1 MEKSGNP
8 ALKSSVLDRIN
19 AIESASHATVFGT
32 VSKTVILLVLMFIG
46 AFSGWRIMANSGNS
60 FPLILLL
67 SFIGAMVFA
76 FITIFVPKVSGFT
89 SPVYAILE
97 GVVLGSISQIFNQS
111 ASGIALQAL
120 LLTSAVFI
128 AVLILY
134 TSRIVR
140 VTAKTRAIIII
151 STVAIGLYYLVAII
165 FGLFGVQVPL
175 IYDSGTFG
183 IMFSVLV
190 VFIAALNLLLD
201 FDFIERTAENKA
213 PKVFEWY
220 GAFSLMLTLV
230 WLYLEILR
238 LLGKTR
244 G

>member
-8 ALKSSVLDRIN
+8 ALKPSVLDRIN
-19 AIESASHATVFGT
+19 AIESVSHATVFGT
-32 VSKTVILLVLMFIG
+32 VSKTVILLILMFIG
-46 AFSGWRIMANSGNS
+46 AFSGWKIMANSTGS

-67 SFIGAMVFA
+67 SFIGAMAFA
-76 FITIFVPKVSGFT
+76 FITIFVPKVSAFT

-97 GVVLGSISQIFNQS
+97 GVVLGSISQLFNQS